1 MAWWCLDRC
10 LGWIF
15 YGVVVAG
22 HGGNVRVK
30 TLSRIL
36 QIALLLLLVLVYY
49 LQAAKWL
56 SFRYVRILGRGEVV
70 AEKNVESLIR
80 GWSRLHFLTR
90 TDRIARYIH
99 ASPWVDRVSVYKS
112 FDRGLVIDLDY
123 KVPVMRS
130 VSGRYL
136 IDRHG
141 HLILSMVTNDLLR
154 LPTFTGDKQSV
165 GRAYQLWSRLD
176 RWQGRLMSVSHD
188 VFSGW
193 ELLFDNKVTVRLGAR
208 NLSQRLDL
216 FLKVAK
222 HWRLFES
229 SEAQVFDMRYNNSF
243 SHKKIK
249 RIVS

>member
-1 MAWWCLDRC
+1 MVSDNGKA
-10 LGWIF
+10 
-15 YGVVVAG
+15 
-22 HGGNVRVK
+22 RVL
-30 TLSRIL
+30 TVSRIL
-36 QIALLLLLVLVYY
+36 QMALLLLLMLVYY
-49 LQAAKWL
+49 VQAAQWL
-56 SFRYVRILGRGEVV
+56 SFRYVRIIGQGEVV
-70 AEKNVESLIR
+70 AEKSVEALIR

-99 ASPWVDRVSVYKS
+99 ESPWVDRVTVYKS
-112 FDRGLVIDLDY
+112 FDRGLVVDLDY

-141 HLILSMVTNDLLR
+141 HFILSMVTNDLLR
-154 LPTFTGDKQSV
+154 LPTYTGDKQSI
-165 GRAYQLWSRLD
+165 GRAHQLWSRLD
-176 RWQGRLMSVSHD
+176 RWQGRLMSMRND
-188 VFSGW
+188 AFSGW

-222 HWRLFES
+222 HWRLFDS

-243 SHKKIK
+243 SHKKVK
-249 RIVS
+249 RTSP